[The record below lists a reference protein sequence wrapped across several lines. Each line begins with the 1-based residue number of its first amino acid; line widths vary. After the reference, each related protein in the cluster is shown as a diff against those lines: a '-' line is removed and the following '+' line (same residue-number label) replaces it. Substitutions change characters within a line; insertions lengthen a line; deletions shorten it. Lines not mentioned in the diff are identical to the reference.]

1 MLNSWRTLRAGH
13 SYCLQRPVAARSGPN
28 GRTTEMADAVARPTT
43 LPHAVFLERAT
54 LQLSTSP
61 PVRLGQGAFLV
72 LRLLDLLATDHEPPV
87 TDDAFRYQWAATERY
102 CRELGVGFPEAAHL
116 QGLVRSAR
124 DAHSS
129 ADVRLL
135 APGLLAYAHALED
148 DGHYDEAADIVLTLL
163 RIGDTRLSMTDRIA
177 AQLRLGRV
185 RRKVMRWGE
194 AEAAYAEG
202 GRLSREAG
210 DGYSALLSRLG
221 HVNVV
226 QFRGNLADAESQY
239 RGILTDARTGAY
251 EEAEARAEH
260 GLGSVLA
267 LRGQADEAV
276 PHLWRA
282 YERYHDDS
290 SRLRTL
296 HDLAQALLT
305 MGQVQS
311 AERALLEVIR
321 RDSRPDN
328 VNNALIE
335 LMNCASYRRDRVG
348 FERWRERCEANST
361 TMAPNMRADFLLKT
375 GVGLARFGL
384 FDRAQ
389 SMMENALEV
398 ADQNQLHGLEFKIER
413 IKNGLRDCEAEVK
426 AGQYA
431 ATEPVGSEE
440 VREVSASLAEL
451 AQSAV

>member
-87 TDDAFRYQWAATERY
+87 TADAFRYQWAATERY

-163 RIGDTRLSMTDRIA
+163 RIGDTRLSITDRIA

-226 QFRGNLADAESQY
+226 QFRGNLAEAEQQY
-239 RGILTDARTGAY
+239 RGILDDARAGSHQ
-251 EEAEARAEH
+251 EAESRAEH
-260 GLGSVLA
+260 GLGSVLTT
-267 LRGQADEAV
+267 RGQAEEAV
-276 PHLWRA
+276 PHFWRA
-282 YERYHDDS
+282 FELYHDRPT
-290 SRLRTL
+290 RLRTL
-296 HDLAQALLT
+296 QDLGLTFLTLGQVDSAEHALLH
-305 MGQVQS
+305 
-311 AERALLEVIR
+311 VIR
-321 RDSRPDN
+321 HERTADH
-328 VNNALIE
+328 VNNTLIE
-335 LMNCASYRRDRVG
+335 LMNCASFRRDR
-348 FERWRERCEANST
+348 
-361 TMAPNMRADFLLKT
+361 
-375 GVGLARFGL
+375 
-384 FDRAQ
+384 
-389 SMMENALEV
+389 
-398 ADQNQLHGLEFKIER
+398 
-413 IKNGLRDCEAEVK
+413 
-426 AGQYA
+426 
-431 ATEPVGSEE
+431 
-440 VREVSASLAEL
+440 
-451 AQSAV
+451 

>member
-1 MLNSWRTLRAGH
+1 
-13 SYCLQRPVAARSGPN
+13 
-28 GRTTEMADAVARPTT
+28 MADAVARPTT

-72 LRLLDLLATDHEPPV
+72 LRLLDLLASDHEPPV

-116 QGLVRSAR
+116 QGLVRTAR

-148 DGHYDEAADIVLTLL
+148 DGQYDEAADIVLTLL
-163 RIGDTRLSMTDRIA
+163 RIGDTRLRMTDRIA

-202 GRLSREAG
+202 GRLAREAG
-210 DGYSALLSRLG
+210 DGFSALLSRLG

-226 QFRGNLADAESQY
+226 QFHGNLAEAERQY
-239 RGILTDARTGAY
+239 REILEDARAGSHQ
-251 EEAEARAEH
+251 EAEARAEH
-260 GLGSVLA
+260 GLGSVLTS
-267 LRGQADEAV
+267 RGQAEEAV
-276 PHLWRA
+276 PHLWRGFEL
-282 YERYHDDS
+282 YQDDS
-290 SRLRTL
+290 SRTRILQDLGLTL
-296 HDLAQALLT
+296 VS
-305 MGQVQS
+305 MGQVES
-311 AERALLEVIR
+311 AEHALHEVVR
-321 RDSRPDN
+321 RNAGPDTT
-328 VNNALIE
+328 NNALIE
-335 LMNCASYRRDRVG
+335 LMNSASYRRDRVS
-348 FERWRERCEANST
+348 FERWRERCEGCRGS
-361 TMAPNMRADFLLKT
+361 MAPNMRADFLLKA
-375 GVGLARFGL
+375 GIGLARFGL
-384 FDRAQ
+384 FQKAAGV
-389 SMMENALEV
+389 MEEAL
-398 ADQNQLHGLEFKIER
+398 AIAGRNRLHGLEFKIER

-426 AGQYA
+426 AGQA
-431 ATEPVGSEE
+431 ATEPVWSEA
-440 VREVSASLAEL
+440 VMEVSASLAQL